1 MSKKTTSLFEHDLA
15 LPDLSRIQKDSYEW
29 FAKEAIQEIIEEISP
44 IEDYT
49 GRGWQL
55 FLSKPRFG
63 SPNTTISEAIR
74 TASNYESPWY
84 LQAVLKDT
92 NSGKQISQEIFMGNF
107 PQITDEGIFIING
120 VERAVIN
127 QLTRSEGLFFTF
139 EGTHQAHRL
148 TKAKIIPKNGAWL
161 EFGTSKRGVITA
173 QIDRRRK
180 MAATVLLR
188 VFGLSTDKDIL
199 EAFSAVDTDKNLSYI
214 QATLEKDPCDS
225 YEDAIL
231 EIYKKLRP
239 GEPLVLDNARALV
252 ERKFFNPRLFN
263 LGSIGRFNLNRKL
276 GLNFPDSPEGRLLH
290 LEDIVAT
297 ISRLVSLNNGI
308 GDYDDID
315 SLANRRIR
323 SVGEL
328 LQREVRVGF
337 LQVERLVKERMSLQ
351 PGDQLCQPNVLT
363 SPRPVMAR
371 VHSFFAS
378 GQLSQYHDQIN
389 PLSRLDHLRRLTVGG
404 QGGLTKERATF
415 SVRDAHFSHYGRICP
430 VRTPEGPNIGLVT
443 YLALYSRVNKYGY
456 LETPYRRLKKY
467 SDGRVQV
474 TDEIVYLAAYEEE
487 TLAITNATIATDSK
501 GFITQERIPL
511 RNKGKFYIGDR
522 VQADY
527 IDVSPRQIVGISAS
541 LVPFVSHDNDN
552 RVLMA
557 TNHMA
562 QAVPLITTERSL
574 VETGTEKNI
583 AGSSGVLLTAEES
596 GTVSFVDGAII
607 RIKTDKGKERV
618 YELKKFIKSND
629 GTCFNQKPLVSIGQ
643 KVRVGDLLADGP
655 STSGGYLALGRS
667 LRVAYMDWEGYTY
680 DDALVLSERLV
691 HEDVLTSVIINEYNV
706 QVLDTKLGP
715 EEVTDDIPNVPEEAL
730 RNLDDQGIVQLG
742 AKVRAG
748 DILVGKVAPK
758 GEAEL
763 SAEERLLRSIFGE
776 KAKDVR
782 NNSLTVPHGEGGTV
796 VGIKILDKSE
806 ANLPA
811 GVLQEIKVLV
821 AQSLKISAGDK
832 LAGRHGNK
840 GVISRIVA
848 VEDMPYTQDGR
859 TVDIIIS
866 PTSVISRMNVGQLM
880 ETHLAAAA
888 SKLGTR
894 YAVPS
899 FKKGGDSLV
908 FEKLEEAGLPVSGK
922 FTLYDGRTGEPYV
935 SPVVVGYEYIL
946 KLKHIAEEKMHAR
959 STGPYSLITQQ
970 PLGGKAQFGGQ
981 RFGEMEVWALEAYG
995 AAHLL
1000 QEMLTIKSDDIIG
1013 RNRAYKAIIQGEQ
1026 IPESSIPESFKL
1038 LTKEMSGLC
1047 LSVETIDLVENK
1059 KEDVNL
1065 STSSISSSNIND

>member
-1 MSKKTTSLFEHDLA
+1 MSKKSASSFFEHDLP
-15 LPDLSRIQKDSYEW
+15 LPDLARIQKDSYGW
-29 FAKEAIQEIIEEISP
+29 FVKEAVEEIIQEVSP

-49 GRGWQL
+49 SRGWQL
-55 FLSKPRFG
+55 ILSKPRFEN
-63 SPNTTISEAIR
+63 PTITIAEAVR

-84 LQAVLKDT
+84 INAVLKDCKT
-92 NSGKQISQEIFMGNF
+92 GKQVSQEIFMGNF
-107 PQITDEGIFIING
+107 PQITNEGTFIING

-127 QLTRSEGLFFTF
+127 QLTRSEGILFTLD
-139 EGTHQAHRL
+139 GLYQKRRL
-148 TKAKIIPKNGAWL
+148 TRLKLIPKNGAWL
-161 EFGTSKRGVITA
+161 EFVTSRSGIITA

-188 VFGLSTDKDIL
+188 IYGLSTDKDIL
-199 EAFSAVDTDKNLSYI
+199 EAFSKVDINHSLSYI
-214 QATLEKDPCDS
+214 HATLEKDPCES
-225 YEDAIL
+225 YEDALL

-239 GEPLVLDNARALV
+239 GEPLVLDNARALI
-252 ERKFFNPRLFN
+252 ERKFFNYRLFN
-263 LGSIGRFNLNRKL
+263 LGSVGRFNLNRKL
-276 GLNFPDSPEGRLLH
+276 GLKFADTPEGRLLH
-290 LEDIVAT
+290 LEDLAAA
-297 ISRLVSLNNGI
+297 ISKLIQLNNGL

-315 SLANRRIR
+315 SLASRRVR

-337 LQVERLVKERMSLQ
+337 LQIERLVKERMSLQ
-351 PGDQLCQPNVLT
+351 PGDHLCQPNILL

-443 YLALYSRVNKYGY
+443 YLALYSRVNKHGY
-456 LETPYRRLKKY
+456 LETPYRRLKKHA
-467 SDGRVQV
+467 DGRVQV

-487 TLAITNATIATDSK
+487 NFLITNGSVKTDQR
-501 GFITQERIPL
+501 GFIVQERIPL
-511 RNKGKFYIGDR
+511 RHKSKFFIAGR
-522 VQADY
+522 QQADY
-527 IDVSPRQIVGISAS
+527 VDVSSRQILGVSAS

-557 TNHMA
+557 SNHMA
-562 QAVPLITTERSL
+562 QAVPLIQTERSL
-574 VETGTEKNI
+574 VETGTEKDI
-583 AGSSGVLLTAEES
+583 ARSSGVLVLAEEN
-596 GTVSFVDGAII
+596 GEVVYVDSAIVK
-607 RIKTDKGKERV
+607 IKTSKNKEII

-629 GTCFNQKPLVSIGQ
+629 GTCFNQIPVVHVGQ
-643 KVRVGDLLADGP
+643 KVKVGDLLADGP
-655 STSGGYLALGRS
+655 STAGGYLALGRS
-667 LRVAYMDWEGYTY
+667 LRVAYMDWDGYTY
-680 DDALVLSERLV
+680 DDALVLSDHLV
-691 HEDVLTSVIINEYNV
+691 KDDILTSVIISEYDV

-715 EEVTDDIPNVPEEAL
+715 EEVTNDIPNVTEESL
-730 RNLDDQGIVQLG
+730 RNLDEQGVVQVG
-742 AKVRAG
+742 AKVHSG

-796 VGIKILDKSE
+796 VGIKILDSGE
-806 ANLPA
+806 ANLSA

-821 AQSLKISAGDK
+821 AQSLKISVGDK
-832 LAGRHGNK
+832 LSARHGNK
-840 GVISRIVA
+840 GVISRIVP
-848 VEDMPYTQDGR
+848 VEDMPYTADGQA
-859 TVDIIIS
+859 VDIIIS

-880 ETHLAAAA
+880 ETHLANAAK
-888 SKLGTR
+888 KLDTR
-894 YAVPS
+894 YIVES
-899 FKKGGDSLV
+899 FKSNGDHFV
-908 FEKLEEAGLPVSGK
+908 FEKMEKANLPEDGK
-922 FTLYDGRTGEPYV
+922 TLLYDGRTGEPYD
-935 SPVVVGYEYIL
+935 SKVVVGYEYIL

-995 AAHLL
+995 AAHIL
-1000 QEMLTIKSDDIIG
+1000 QEMLTIKSDDIVG
-1013 RNRAYKAIIQGEQ
+1013 RNKAYKAIVQGEP
-1026 IPESSIPESFKL
+1026 IPEASIPESFKL
-1038 LTKEMSGLC
+1038 LTKEMSGLG
-1047 LSVETIDLVENK
+1047 LSIEILDLK
-1059 KEDVNL
+1059 KDTKEDVHI
-1065 STSSISSSNIND
+1065 STGSPSNY